1 MAEETIFGNHPFKP
15 GDQKRPLHIR
25 GDLIKHFIYPA
36 ERPHFSDLNY
46 LYVSTDT
53 LTVGTWQLA
62 PGGTYD
68 PPDLHAGDEVY
79 YVLQGCLTEHNPML
93 GEFMQVRK
101 GEALLLPM
109 HGYHKGHNF
118 EQEIMRIL
126 YVIAPKIW
134 EEGVPPMDFSEGKMK
149 QYKGQHNANLLATP
163 PLPQWNQHGT
173 TDDIGRWPVPG
184 PDCRKSPILFY
195 HITEGKKLLNVQ
207 GTEHPM
213 LIKFFVS
220 NDLLHMGEFILPAG
234 GIGSRASDP
243 DSHAGDA
250 ALFVETGPIT
260 VFLPDTVDT
269 LDTPQAFDV
278 QENEVMFIPEGV
290 RYQLINYTDHPVKM
304 IFSIAPGM

>member
-1 MAEETIFGNHPFKP
+1 MAESFEIFGNHPFP
-15 GDQKRPLHIR
+15 PDQKRPIHIK
-25 GDLIKHFIYPA
+25 GELIRHFIYPA

-46 LYVSTDT
+46 LYVSTDK
-53 LTVGTWQLA
+53 LTVGTWQLG

-79 YVLQGCLTEHNPML
+79 YVLNGVLTEHNPVL

-118 EQEIMRIL
+118 EQGIMRIL

-134 EEGVPPMDFSEGKMK
+134 ESQAPPMDFSAGRMK
-149 QYKGQHNANLLATP
+149 QYKGKHNANLPAHP
-163 PLPQWNQHGT
+163 QYPQWYAHGT

-184 PDCRKSPILFY
+184 PQCRQAPIFFY
-195 HITEGKKLLNVQ
+195 HITEEKKLLNVH
-207 GTEHPM
+207 GTDHPM

-243 DSHAGDA
+243 DSHRGDA
-250 ALFVETGPIT
+250 LLFVEEGPVT
-260 VFLPDTVDT
+260 FFLTAT
-269 LDTPQAFDV
+269 LEAFDV
-278 QENEVMFIPEGV
+278 QEEEAMFIPEGV
-290 RYQLINYTDHPVKM
+290 SYQMINYTDHRNKV
-304 IFSIAPGM
+304 IFSIAPGI

>member
-1 MAEETIFGNHPFKP
+1 MAETVEIFGNYPFP
-15 GDQKRPLHIR
+15 PDRKRPLHIK
-25 GDLIKHFIYPA
+25 GDLIRHFIYPA

-46 LYVSTDT
+46 LYVSTDK
-53 LTVGTWQLA
+53 LTVGTWQLG

-79 YVLQGCLTEHNPML
+79 YVLEGVLTEHNPVL
-93 GEFMQVRK
+93 GEFIQVHK

-118 EQEIMRIL
+118 EQGIMRIL

-134 EEGVPPMDFSEGKMK
+134 ETQVPPMDFSAGKMK
-149 QYKGQHNANLLATP
+149 QYKGKHNANLP
-163 PLPQWNQHGT
+163 VHPQFPQWYAHGT

-184 PDCRKSPILFY
+184 PQCRQAPIFFY
-195 HITEGKKLLNVQ
+195 HITEEKKLLNVH

-243 DSHAGDA
+243 DSHRGDA
-250 ALFVETGPIT
+250 VLFVEDGPVT
-260 VFLPDTVDT
+260 FFLTKT
-269 LDTPQAFDV
+269 LEAFDV
-278 QENEVMFIPEGV
+278 QEEEAMFIPEGV
-290 RYQLINYTDHPVKM
+290 SYQMINYTDHRNKV
-304 IFSIAPGM
+304 IFSIAPGI